1 VKIYLA
7 SSWRNGRQ
15 PMVVETLRNY
25 GHEVYDFR
33 NPRPGD
39 KGFSWGDIAAQ
50 WQGWDGESFRE
61 GLKHPVA
68 QAGFKS
74 DFDAMQWADAGV
86 LLLPCGRS
94 AHLEAGYFN
103 GAGKKLFILLDQ
115 KQEPELMYLMASSIC
130 CDLPE
135 LVYALGKSDQNLL
148 PSVPANVVKSF
159 TYLAAPY
166 SHPDPLVRI
175 ARFEAINRAA
185 YRLMLRGEVVFSPI
199 SHSHPIEMESGQI
212 NSHEFWAK
220 QDDWF
225 EQHCSKVAV
234 LMMDGWRESKGTQR
248 EIRMAEE
255 LGKEIEYLPAC
266 FAKEF
271 PDRLKAGQH
280 TGKEADRAERRSLPM
295 EAE

>member
-1 VKIYLA
+1 MKIYLA
-7 SSWRNGRQ
+7 SSWRNTRQ
-15 PMVVETLRNY
+15 PLVLAALRAA

-50 WQGWDGESFRE
+50 WQGWDGASFRE

-74 DFDAMQWADAGV
+74 DYDAMCWADAGV

-103 GAGKKLFILLDQ
+103 GAKKKLFILLDEQ
-115 KQEPELMYLMASSIC
+115 QEPELMYLMASSIC
-130 CDLPE
+130 CGLGE
-135 LVYALGKSDQNLL
+135 LIDELAKAEPD
-148 PSVPANVVKSF
+148 VPKNADKGL

-166 SHPDPLVRI
+166 SHADASVRSQ
-175 ARFEAINRAA
+175 RFDAINRAA
-185 YRLMLRGEVVFSPI
+185 FRLMLRGEVVFSPI
-199 SHSHPIEMESGQI
+199 SHSHPIEIESGQI

-225 EQHCSKVAV
+225 EVKCGKVAV
-234 LMMDGWRESKGTQR
+234 LMLDGWRQSKGVQR

-255 LGKEIEYLPAC
+255 AGKEIEYLHAC
-266 FAKEF
+266 FAKEVT
-271 PDRLKAGQH
+271 R
-280 TGKEADRAERRSLPM
+280 
-295 EAE
+295 